1 MSLLIK
7 KYLAE
12 DQFTHTEE
20 DVKAA
25 APSFMIIGENDD
37 EDVNIED

>member
-20 DVKAA
+20 DVIA
-25 APSFMIIGENDD
+25 APRFMIIGENDD